1 MGCQGVSRAPA
12 SSSPWKYFTS
22 ALWDYNVALVQMLAL
37 CPALAITGTATNGL
51 GMGLATTAVLIAS
64 NVAIS
69 ALRRVIAPEIRIPAF
84 VLVIACIVTVVDLA
98 LNAWVHDLHKVL
110 GLFIALIVTNCAIL
124 GRAEAFASRNGVM
137 VSAFDGLTMGMGF
150 TLALVVVGAL
160 REVVGSGTLFAQA
173 SVLLGQGFAFMELT
187 VFPDYPGFLL
197 AILPPG
203 GFILVGLL
211 LALKSVIDRSKA
223 NLEQEIKDLRVE
235 RVFTAAGVLKPRL
248 QEGDDA

>member
-1 MGCQGVSRAPA
+1 M
-12 SSSPWKYFTS
+12 
-22 ALWDYNVALVQMLAL
+22 
-37 CPALAITGTATNGL
+37 
-51 GMGLATTAVLIAS
+51 
-64 NVAIS
+64 
-69 ALRRVIAPEIRIPAF
+69 
-84 VLVIACIVTVVDLA
+84 
-98 LNAWVHDLHKVL
+98 
-110 GLFIALIVTNCAIL
+110 
-124 GRAEAFASRNGVM
+124 
-137 VSAFDGLTMGMGF
+137 
-150 TLALVVVGAL
+150 
-160 REVVGSGTLFAQA
+160 
-173 SVLLGQGFAFMELT
+173 LLGQGFAFMELT